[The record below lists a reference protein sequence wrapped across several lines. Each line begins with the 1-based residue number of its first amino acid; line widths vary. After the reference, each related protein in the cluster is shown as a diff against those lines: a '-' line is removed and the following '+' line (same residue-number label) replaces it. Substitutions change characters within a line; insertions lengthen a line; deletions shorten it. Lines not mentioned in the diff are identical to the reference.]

1 MRINRL
7 FASGAAVAATAFVY
21 VAPAVD
27 AKTLSVVSGLPRNH
41 DQIETYFRDFH
52 QPVNAAKGAI
62 TLQYKGGPEVT
73 PRKQQGSFIKRG
85 LIDLLISPSSYY
97 AGQVPESRVT
107 AISNRSPWEIRADN
121 NGMDRLSEGW
131 MKGIGSR
138 IIAWPFWGG
147 SNFHVYL
154 TNKPELSKKT
164 GISLVGQK
172 MRATALYIPFLKAM
186 GATPVVISPGD
197 VYTALQRGVVT
208 GLAWPEGAVTKYGW
222 QEYIKYRVGPGF
234 WRSSTMLVMNENK
247 WQSLSKTEKD
257 FMMKHA
263 LAFEKASGET
273 LRKIANADNAKIFA
287 AGVKAIE
294 LEGEY
299 AKAWNATVNGSTWDD
314 AKKRKMTLSY
324 DTIRKLLYKE

>member
-1 MRINRL
+1 MKTTKL
-7 FASGAAVAATAFVY
+7 LASSAALAATAFIY
-21 VAPAVD
+21 AAPAVD

-62 TLQYKGGPEVT
+62 SLQYKGGPEVT

-107 AISNRSPWEIRADN
+107 AIANRSPWEIRE
-121 NGMDRLSEGW
+121 NGGIAEMSKGW
-131 MKGIGSR
+131 IKGIGAR

-154 TNKPELSKKT
+154 TKKPELSKET
-164 GISLVGQK
+164 GLSLVGQK

-234 WRSSTMLVMNENK
+234 WRSSTMLVMNEKK
-247 WQSLSKTEKD
+247 WQGLSKSEKD
-257 FMMKHA
+257 FVMKHA
-263 LAFEKASGET
+263 LAFEKESGKT

-287 AGVKAIE
+287 AGVQKME
-294 LEGEY
+294 LEGDY
-299 AKAWNATVNGSTWDD
+299 AKAWLSTINGSTWDD
-314 AKKRKMTLSY
+314 AKKRKMTVPY
-324 DTIRKLLYKE
+324 DTIRKILYKE

>member
-1 MRINRL
+1 MKVYKL
-7 FASGAAVAATAFVY
+7 LASGAALVGTLFVY
-21 VAPAVD
+21 TAPVVD

-52 QPVNAAKGAI
+52 KPLNAAKGPI
-62 TLQYKGGPEVT
+62 SLNYKGGPEVT

-107 AISNRSPWEIRADN
+107 AISNRSPWNIRKSGGIAK
-121 NGMDRLSEGW
+121 MSEGW
-131 MKGIGSR
+131 IKGIGSR

-154 TNKPELSKKT
+154 TTKPTMSKKT

-172 MRATALYIPFLKAM
+172 MRATALYVPFLKAM

-234 WRSSTMLVMNENK
+234 WRSSTMLVMNEKK
-247 WQSLSKTEKD
+247 WQGLNKQERD
-257 FMMKHA
+257 FIMKFA
-263 LAFEKASGET
+263 LAFEKESGKT
-273 LRKIANADNAKIFA
+273 LRKIANKDNAKIFA
-287 AGVKAIE
+287 AGVQKME

-299 AKAWNATVNGSTWDD
+299 AKAWLNTVNGSTWGD
-314 AKKRKMTLSY
+314 AKKRKMTVPY
-324 DTIRKLLYKE
+324 ETIRSILYKE